1 MLQADGGMR
10 TGRDVVIAAL
20 LGAEEVGAST
30 APLVA
35 LGCIMMRVCHLN
47 TCPVGIATQDEELR
61 RRFAGKPEHVI
72 RFFTLLA
79 EDVRAIM
86 AGLGISRFA
95 DLVGR
100 VDLLRVD
107 RDDHWKASG
116 LDLTPLLAPGGDGE
130 RSSRPAS
137 FRPEAPLDDELIAAL
152 PSARLELPITNRD
165 RTVGGMLSG
174 EIIRREIDADMKVTF
189 RGSAGQSFGAWLAP
203 GVELTVYGDVNDYA
217 GKGLSGGVIA
227 VRPDASAPATADED
241 VIAGNTTLYG
251 ATSGRAF
258 FRGVAG
264 ERFAVRNSGAD
275 AVVEGVGDHC
285 CEYMTGGHVVV
296 LGVDRAQL
304 RGGHERRD
312 RLRARPR
319 RRRSPRAATRPWS
332 GSMRST
338 PATTGCCTR
347 CCSSTASGRARAP
360 RRPCW
365 PTSGRRRSSR
375 SSRTTTSARSSARWR
390 EAA

>member
-1 MLQADGGMR
+1 
-10 TGRDVVIAAL
+10 
-20 LGAEEVGAST
+20 
-30 APLVA
+30 
-35 LGCIMMRVCHLN
+35 
-47 TCPVGIATQDEELR
+47 VGIATQDEELR
-61 RRFAGKPEHVI
+61 ERFAGKPEHVV

-79 EDVRAIM
+79 EDVRVIM
-86 AGLGISRFA
+86 ASLGIAQFA

-130 RSSRPAS
+130 RCSRPVA
-137 FRPEAPLDDELIAAL
+137 FRPEAPIDEQLIEAL
-152 PSARLELPITNRD
+152 PAGRLSLPITNVD

-174 EIIRREIDADMKVTF
+174 EIARRGIAADIKATF

-203 GVELTVYGDVNDYA
+203 GVELTVHGDVNDYA

-227 VRPDASAPATADED
+227 VRPDTDARAGADED

-251 ATSGRAF
+251 ATAGRAF
-258 FRGVAG
+258 FRGLAG

-296 LGVDRAQL
+296 LGPTGRNFAAGMS
-304 RGGHERRD
+304 GGIAYVLDGDGTFASRCNQTLVGLEAMDAEDARIVYSLLLDHRERTG
-312 RLRARPR
+312 
-319 RRRSPRAATRPWS
+319 SRAAANLLVHFGGAPFVKVIPHDYKAALE
-332 GSMRST
+332 RS
-338 PATTGCCTR
+338 
-347 CCSSTASGRARAP
+347 
-360 RRPCW
+360 RRPL
-365 PTSGRRRSSR
+365 
-375 SSRTTTSARSSARWR
+375 A